1 MTKRPIPTVAD
12 MLAAIKRINRNIPC
26 EVIDPRDLLI
36 AGGVSMG
43 LWVYNRVT
51 GGYELTVRDKAN
63 NKWQSFDVGDN
74 TNCLEDAAKCFVD
87 FYNAQH
93 KSESHK
99 SSCSMQKKKE
109 SLSKKSESTDLKGLP
124 ISEENFE
131 KIVKAYCK
139 ASSGEGSVP
148 ELVEI
153 NKVVPVVMDNGEV
166 EGYAVEFAYYG
177 TASGVGMTSYAV
189 VYGDPSK
196 NRDGDTIAFLHNWDS
211 VDNHWLLGAKQ
222 VDSEEVA
229 EKDWELANDYIK
241 PSEVIGESHKKSE
254 GIEDQPKEVQK
265 MVQELAEETGNDV
278 ADAQVNEEQCP
289 GIGFLV
295 TFGDEE
301 YYCYE
306 DYDMA
311 RGAAFEGISDL
322 LDDIGIEGIN
332 FDNIGGI
339 EQFLDVDW
347 FKDAQRED
355 AEFYVSDIKKSEPER
370 YKEEFGDIDEE
381 DAVEKY
387 LEESCEEDSIEW
399 YINNFGKDEFNKC
412 VKENG
417 VLDYQKLTRAI
428 LDADGPANELASY
441 DGKEIELP
449 CGYYCYR
456 HN

>member
-12 MLAAIKRINRNIPC
+12 MLAAIKRIDRNIPC

-63 NKWQSFDVGDN
+63 NKWQSFDVGDDA
-74 TNCLEDAAKCFVD
+74 NCLEDAAKCFVD

-109 SLSKKSESTDLKGLP
+109 SLANKYNGFMTQWQTDVVEGLSSYMDMLGFNLDYNEEEKHPLHGTAARFDVILDDGTDMGSIGTNYFHTYTDTDFTHSKPFPSRQFSNPSKVVDKFVEL
-124 ISEENFE
+124 I
-131 KIVKAYCK
+131 KAY
-139 ASSGEGSVP
+139 
-148 ELVEI
+148 
-153 NKVVPVVMDNGEV
+153 
-166 EGYAVEFAYYG
+166 
-177 TASGVGMTSYAV
+177 TSKSTEA
-189 VYGDPSK
+189 
-196 NRDGDTIAFLHNWDS
+196 
-211 VDNHWLLGAKQ
+211 
-222 VDSEEVA
+222 
-229 EKDWELANDYIK
+229 
-241 PSEVIGESHKKSE
+241 KKSE
-254 GIEDQPKEVQK
+254 GIEDQPNEVQK

-278 ADAQVNEEQCP
+278 ADAQVNDEQCP

-311 RGAAFEGISDL
+311 RGAAFEGIYDL

-339 EQFLDVDW
+339 EQYVAVNW
-347 FKDAQRED
+347 FDDAKREY
-355 AEFYVSDIKKSEPER
+355 AEFYVSDIKESEPER
-370 YKEEFGDIDEE
+370 YEEEFGDLDVE